1 MNIVA
6 SVIPQAQ
13 ASSAVDLIRATLV
26 AEGHSSC
33 RPKEASNNVTKK
45 EGGRQVTAVQRAAS
59 IHSRAPMEMHFHY
72 FTC

>member
-1 MNIVA
+1 MHIVA

-13 ASSAVDLIRATLV
+13 ASSAVDLIRVTLV
-26 AEGHSSC
+26 AEGQVAGQ
-33 RPKEASNNVTKK
+33 RKLVTKK